1 MHHSPD
7 SRNNID
13 QAIDQV
19 LENDGSITKLKNKA
33 QSDEIVKPARMGEVT
48 ANESQEGLPIDSSSK
63 DIATSDNNS
72 LVQKTQKTALMRLLP
87 LLEKPVV
94 QNAEKNSIG
103 NLDGGGNNN
112 VGGALTSDI
121 YGSAKIGR
129 RKISDVGLAAIGVG
143 DIGNDQLDSKLWR
156 GTSARD
162 AIFLLQRAA
171 VGGQSPAITR
181 LAYEVVAR
189 QSVPPSGANNVASDL
204 VEARLAFLA
213 NGGRSEDLALLVA
226 QLPKAEKWA
235 GWRRWLAEHY
245 LMIRDD
251 SAACD
256 IVASEITQTLEPF
269 WHKSNVICQAVQGN
283 PGGARFA
290 ADILAANGV
299 DDPAFFGL
307 VDEVLHNKPAE
318 EVDATSLD
326 SAHIVLMDVA
336 NRAIPLEGLSV
347 LPSQMAETVM
357 KLKFLGPD
365 ARMVSTFDGLNR
377 GLISHQQAGKL
388 WRNVGPTT
396 DDPQIALS
404 SFRCQCECL
413 DHRIGMARD

>member
-1 MHHSPD
+1 M
-7 SRNNID
+7 
-13 QAIDQV
+13 
-19 LENDGSITKLKNKA
+19 
-33 QSDEIVKPARMGEVT
+33 T
-48 ANESQEGLPIDSSSK
+48 AP
-63 DIATSDNNS
+63 
-72 LVQKTQKTALMRLLP
+72 
-87 LLEKPVV
+87 EKPVV

-103 NLDGGGNNN
+103 NFDGLGNNN

-171 VGGQSPAITR
+171 VGGQSPSITR

-283 PGGARFA
+283 LVGPGLPPIFWRQM
-290 ADILAANGV
+290 
-299 DDPAFFGL
+299 
-307 VDEVLHNKPAE
+307 
-318 EVDATSLD
+318 
-326 SAHIVLMDVA
+326 VLMT
-336 NRAIPLEGLSV
+336 
-347 LPSQMAETVM
+347 LP
-357 KLKFLGPD
+357 FLALWTRCCITNQRKKWMP
-365 ARMVSTFDGLNR
+365 
-377 GLISHQQAGKL
+377 QA
-388 WRNVGPTT
+388 WT
-396 DDPQIALS
+396 Q
-404 SFRCQCECL
+404 
-413 DHRIGMARD
+413 RILC